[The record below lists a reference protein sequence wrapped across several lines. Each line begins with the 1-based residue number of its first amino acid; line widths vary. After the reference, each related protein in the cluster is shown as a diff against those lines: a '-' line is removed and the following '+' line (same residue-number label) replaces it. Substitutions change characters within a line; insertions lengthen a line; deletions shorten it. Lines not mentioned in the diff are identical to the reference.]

1 MDERGSRPG
10 GSTVVSWAFR
20 LLLGLF
26 LGVFAGILVGLF
38 LESLTAQGN
47 GDPWLL
53 AVAGVLGILYCRAFR
68 AGVFIDGDRVICR
81 RLLGTR
87 VWPIESVRAVHVVPF
102 AGFFVASSLR
112 SVAVG
117 LIDGRE
123 YRVALAS
130 GRPHRMATRARLF
143 NAALRASCP
152 STAS

>member
-1 MDERGSRPG
+1 
-10 GSTVVSWAFR
+10 VVSWAFR

-26 LGVFAGILVGLF
+26 LAVFVGIFVGLF
-38 LESLTAQGN
+38 LESLTAQKYGN
-47 GDPWLL
+47 PWFL
-53 AVAGVLGILYCRAFR
+53 AVAAALGILCRRAFR

-130 GRPHRMATRARLF
+130 GRPRRIALQVRLF
-143 NAALRASCP
+143 NAALHASCQ
-152 STAS
+152 STACRD